1 VNAFVEVITSKN
13 EMTLLK
19 TSIVA
24 NLVKIVGD
32 QLSISSD
39 TLREHRD
46 LLCKN
51 ESKFNREL
59 IIQLKTHNILL

>member
-1 VNAFVEVITSKN
+1 MNAFVEVITSKN